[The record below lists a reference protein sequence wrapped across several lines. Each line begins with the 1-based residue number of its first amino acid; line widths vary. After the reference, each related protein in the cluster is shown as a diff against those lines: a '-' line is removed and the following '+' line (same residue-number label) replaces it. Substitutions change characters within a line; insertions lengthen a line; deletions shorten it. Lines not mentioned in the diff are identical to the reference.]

1 MKNKGDE
8 PSRRMMTKKI
18 KNVMFPNNPVNEA
31 KPQQLPQP
39 NPKKKKT
46 CAFID
51 SRNFMDSN
59 NRSSS
64 RRASIFFGS
73 HKATQIIR
81 NKKWLSIITSA
92 KVDRLRFLGNR
103 LSYMEGILMMGI
115 TNPILDSWVYPPKTR
130 TKKWEFRLVKCARG
144 DSKTVECLLDLST
157 YEPRKKTS
165 GLPFHYTD
173 TGCSWISGLS

>member
-1 MKNKGDE
+1 MSFSQQYKNQLQWQILKEPMHRWMKNKGDE

-81 NKKWLSIITSA
+81 NKK
-92 KVDRLRFLGNR
+92 
-103 LSYMEGILMMGI
+103 
-115 TNPILDSWVYPPKTR
+115 
-130 TKKWEFRLVKCARG
+130 
-144 DSKTVECLLDLST
+144 
-157 YEPRKKTS
+157 
-165 GLPFHYTD
+165 
-173 TGCSWISGLS
+173 